1 LPAFA
6 TVLKIRSKKLAQT
19 DPSSGNKS
27 ISVSSPNY
35 VFFEALGSKFAA
47 ISFVR
52 KDLNTDINNAYGSV
66 LFKNQAYYQFNYS
79 ILNKFKIVSFFI

>member
-1 LPAFA
+1 MF
-6 TVLKIRSKKLAQT
+6 
-19 DPSSGNKS
+19 
-27 ISVSSPNY
+27 
-35 VFFEALGSKFAA
+35 FFEALGSKFAA